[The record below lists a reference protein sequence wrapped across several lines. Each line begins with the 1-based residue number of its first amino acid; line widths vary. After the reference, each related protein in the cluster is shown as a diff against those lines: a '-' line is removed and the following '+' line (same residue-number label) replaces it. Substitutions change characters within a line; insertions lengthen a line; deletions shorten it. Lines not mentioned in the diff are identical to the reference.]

1 MCGLKRLGEVM
12 LKMEVEELAWRSCM
26 EMRMR
31 MKVGDGGRLC
41 RRCCG
46 GVGMEM
52 GLRRVVIIPII
63 MPAVSSSGE
72 EEEAEFRLFL

>member
-1 MCGLKRLGEVM
+1 MEDEDEDRGE
-12 LKMEVEELAWRSCM
+12 EE
-26 EMRMR
+26 
-31 MKVGDGGRLC
+31 GRLC

-63 MPAVSSSGE
+63 MPVVRE
-72 EEEAEFRLFL
+72 EEEAEFESFDCFYRDARY